1 MQTQVYILRKRLFS
15 GIMTKA
21 ITLSNSARCT
31 AADGIFS
38 NSNMQQVPAN
48 ATAGAS
54 ELWQLMKEDHVNRKS
69 EQMSSKLVY
78 VSVDLVR

>member
-1 MQTQVYILRKRLFS
+1 MQTQVYVLRKRLFS

-38 NSNMQQVPAN
+38 NSNMRQVPAN

-54 ELWQLMKEDHVNRKS
+54 EL
-69 EQMSSKLVY
+69 
-78 VSVDLVR
+78 